1 MKTSSTA
8 IAFFFFNLSLNS
20 SSDVWAKLRNSAEEH
35 RELNHKST
43 NYFQSKLKNEKSGKC
58 LGFEVAND
66 VDDGDVAK
74 WVNCK
79 RAPTFEYQNP
89 QDEIYYTQDED
100 EKKFYNGRGFHLTF
114 IVGSLSDSSSTSD
127 FRQYK
132 CLEGSLKKG
141 KGVTANKCNDKAE
154 QYWAAIAVR
163 GKRDTWRFKNS
174 DTKGLIEYLEV
185 EDEEDKSFNLFDL
198 NESLNIAFLDASE
211 FLNGP
216 GNNRRTLQN
225 AISNN
230 VNPRAVFSGEGF
242 SGEGSIPGPAQ
253 PIQLVDSGEVSTDAE
268 ELAAELL
275 RDGEHED
282 EDFVK
287 MTSVVSNN
295 GTIYEY
301 TDNAQYF
308 TGLDCRFVFGRDP
321 IRDDGWYNGV
331 DPTST
336 KPPQEK

>member
-66 VDDGDVAK
+66 VDDGDAAK

-89 QDEIYYTQDED
+89 QDELKYYTQDED
-100 EKKFYNGRGFHLTF
+100 GIDYVPGRGFHLTF

-132 CLEGSLKKG
+132 CLEGDKKKG
-141 KGVTANKCNDKAE
+141 ITANKCNDKPE

-163 GKRDTWRFKNS
+163 GKHDTWRFKNAKN
-174 DTKGLIEYLEV
+174 KGLIEYVEV
-185 EDEEDKSFNLFDL
+185 EDKEDKSFNLFEL
-198 NESLNIAFLDASE
+198 NELLSIQFLDASE

-216 GNNRRTLQN
+216 GNRHRMLN
-225 AISNN
+225 AIAKNGL
-230 VNPRAVFSGEGF
+230 NPRGAF
-242 SGEGSIPGPAQ
+242 SGEGSVPQPAQ
-253 PIQLVDSGEVSTDAE
+253 IELVTDPEEVPIAA
-268 ELAAELL
+268 AAEQLLEFDSL
-275 RDGEHED
+275 RDGEDEED
-282 EDFVK
+282 LVK
-287 MTSVVSNN
+287 MTSFVSNN

-321 IRDDGWYNGV
+321 VRDDGWYDGV

-336 KPPQEK
+336 KPPQES